1 MLPSLDLVY
10 VGLSAGSMIMT
21 PQIGKP
27 FVRWHQPDMNDDTL
41 GLVDFAIYP
50 HLDHEKLPSN
60 TMGNA
65 IKWAVGLKCS
75 AYAIDDQTAIQ
86 VIGDQ
91 ISVISEGKWR
101 FFEK

>member
-1 MLPSLDLVY
+1 
-10 VGLSAGSMIMT
+10 
-21 PQIGKP
+21 
-27 FVRWHQPDMNDDTL
+27 MNDDTL